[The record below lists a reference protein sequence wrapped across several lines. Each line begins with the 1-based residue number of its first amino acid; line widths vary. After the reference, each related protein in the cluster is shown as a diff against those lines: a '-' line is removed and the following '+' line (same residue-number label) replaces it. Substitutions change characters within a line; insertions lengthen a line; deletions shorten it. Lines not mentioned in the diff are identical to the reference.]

1 MTVSLSR
8 AEAGALSGKNLEYL
22 DEHLKR
28 YIDAGKLAGTLVA
41 IHRKGH
47 LAHWSVQ
54 GQADRERGIPV
65 RDDTIFRIYSMT
77 KPISSVALMQQYE
90 RGLMQLDDP
99 VERYIPSWK
108 NLRVYQSGVYPNFVT
123 TPCERPM
130 TVRDL
135 LSHQSGLTYG
145 FMMRSNVDAAY
156 RAAGIGGAPGV
167 GAEGSRSLQEL
178 IEKLAEMP
186 LEFSPGTAWNYSN
199 STDVVGYLVQ
209 VISGK
214 PLDAYLK
221 DEIFEPL
228 GMVDTGFWVR
238 PEQADRLAS
247 NYRAASSGGIEVI
260 DAAATSV
267 YLQEPAICFGGGGLV
282 STASDYLRF
291 ARMLLGKGQLDGVR
305 IIGPKTLDLMTRN
318 HITGGKTIAAA
329 TSAASFQGGAY
340 EGNGF
345 GLGFAVAL
353 NTADGQI
360 SSSPGEF
367 NWSGAAGTHFWVDPA
382 EDLTVVFMTQY
393 MSLSAQ
399 TRYNLAREIRAIV
412 YGALD

>member
-8 AEAGALSGKNLEYL
+8 AEAGALSARNLAYL
-22 DEHLKR
+22 DDHLQR
-28 YIDAGKLAGTLVA
+28 YIDAGKLAGTIAA
-41 IHRKGH
+41 IYRNGH

-54 GQADRERGIPV
+54 GQADRENGVPM

-77 KPISSVALMQQYE
+77 KPIASVALMQLYE
-90 RGLMQLDDP
+90 RGLMQIDDP

-108 NLRVYQSGVYPNFVT
+108 NLQVYQSGVYPNFQT
-123 TPCERPM
+123 TPCIRPM

-145 FMMRSNVDAAY
+145 FMMRTNVDAAY

-167 GAEGSRSLQEL
+167 GGDGCATLQEM
-178 IEKLAEMP
+178 IDRLAEIP

-199 STDVVGYLVQ
+199 STDVVGYLVE
-209 VISGK
+209 VISGQR
-214 PLDAYLK
+214 LDTYLQ
-221 DEIFEPL
+221 EHIFGPL

-238 PEQADRLAS
+238 PEQADRLAT
-247 NYRAASSGGIEVI
+247 NYRAAPSGGIEVT

-267 YLQEPAICFGGGGLV
+267 YLKEPPILFGGGGLV
-282 STASDYLRF
+282 STPSDYLRF
-291 ARMLLGKGQLDGVR
+291 SRMLLGRGQLDGVR
-305 IIGPKTLDLMTRN
+305 VLGPKTLELMTRN
-318 HITGGKTIAAA
+318 HITGGKSIAAA
-329 TSAASFQGGAY
+329 TSASSFQGGAY

-353 NTADGQI
+353 DTADGQI
-360 SSSPGEF
+360 SSSPGEH
-367 NWSGAAGTHFWVDPA
+367 NWSGAASTHFWVDPA

-393 MSLSAQ
+393 MSLSPQ
-399 TRYNLAREIRAIV
+399 TRYNLARELRAIV